1 MLYNKISS
9 FAINI
14 LGQITFNIFMEN
26 KSLDNPGYYEP
37 RLDFQLDTTTPHSV
51 FILSNI
57 KGCNKVLDIG
67 CNVGYFAKPISELGI
82 EYVGIDNSPA
92 CIEHAKQRY
101 SQAQF
106 IEGDAE
112 YLLNFFQKKS
122 FDGIIASEVI
132 EHVINP
138 ERFLLGIYE
147 VLKPNGKLILTS
159 QNSNGIQLRIRAL
172 LGRYRWDRT
181 HFRLY
186 SKVELTSDVAS
197 AGFKVKKSIVIPFSK
212 KGQGGIFRLAAHYF
226 SKIFKNAGWTIGIM
240 AERD

>member
-1 MLYNKISS
+1 MKDNSINK
-9 FAINI
+9 
-14 LGQITFNIFMEN
+14 QEH
-26 KSLDNPGYYEP
+26 YEP

-51 FILSNI
+51 FILTNI
-57 KGCNKVLDIG
+57 KGCSRVLDIG
-67 CNVGYFAKPISELGI
+67 CNVGYFAEPITELGI
-82 EYVGIDNSPA
+82 EYVGIDNSPG

-101 SQAQF
+101 SQVQF

-112 YLLNFFQKKS
+112 YLLNFIGKNS
-122 FDGIIASEVI
+122 FDGVIASEVI

-138 ERFLLGIYE
+138 KRFLVGIFE
-147 VLKPNGKLILTS
+147 ILKPNGKLVLTS

-186 SKVELTSDVAS
+186 SKVELAHDVTS

-226 SKIFKNAGWTIGIM
+226 SKIFKNAGWTIGIV
-240 AERD
+240 AEKVQ